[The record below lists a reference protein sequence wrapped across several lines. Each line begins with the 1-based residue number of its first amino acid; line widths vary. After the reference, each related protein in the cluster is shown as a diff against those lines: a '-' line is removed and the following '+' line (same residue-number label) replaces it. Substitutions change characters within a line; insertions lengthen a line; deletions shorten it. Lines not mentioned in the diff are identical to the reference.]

1 MITRVVA
8 VVLAVITMMWAGP
21 AAAATSSDGSY
32 VAPSRVTVTP
42 AVIEP
47 GGRSTIEFSAGFFE
61 AGEHV
66 ATDVSG
72 ARSHEARVLDLAGT
86 ATLVSRADGGLTA
99 VFHAPERGYGV
110 YAITFSTSRDYV
122 AIVTVTSADGTPP
135 DGGAF
140 APPAPGLGVAAPG
153 IGMAAPGGAAPHAEV
168 PEVPAV
174 EAPDTGTTLHPPG
187 FPDEWI
193 GSPDREGR
201 VQIPG
206 TRPDAPD
213 WPGLDYLPWAI
224 ALLAAIAII
233 ATTVTA
239 TLLIAARRR
248 G

>member
-8 VVLAVITMMWAGP
+8 VALAVIAMLWAGP
-21 AAAATSSDGSY
+21 AAAATSPDAVY
-32 VAPSRVTVTP
+32 VTPASVSVTP

-47 GGRSTIEFSAGFFE
+47 GGRSTIEFSEGFFE
-61 AGEHV
+61 AAELV

-72 ARSHEARVLDLAGT
+72 ALSREARVTDAAGT
-86 ATLVSRADGGLTA
+86 SALVSRADGGLTA
-99 VFHAPERGYGV
+99 VFSAPERGYGR
-110 YAITFSTSRDYV
+110 YAITFSASRHYV
-122 AIVTVTSADGTPP
+122 AIVTVTGVDGTHHEA
-135 DGGAF
+135 GTL
-140 APPAPGLGVAAPG
+140 APPAPDPGAAAPG
-153 IGMAAPGGAAPHAEV
+153 VGAPGTGA
-168 PEVPAV
+168 
-174 EAPDTGTTLHPPG
+174 TLAPPG
-187 FPDEWI
+187 LPDEWT

-213 WPGLDYLPWAI
+213 WPDLDYLPWTI
-224 ALLAAIAII
+224 VLLAGVAIV

>member
-8 VVLAVITMMWAGP
+8 VALAVIAMMWTGP
-21 AAAATSSDGSY
+21 AAVAASADDSY
-32 VAPSRVTVTP
+32 VAPVGVSVTP

-61 AGEHV
+61 AGESV
-66 ATDVSG
+66 AIDVSG
-72 ARSHEARVLDLAGT
+72 ARSREARVLGAAGT

-99 VFHAPERGYGV
+99 VFQAPERGYGR
-110 YAITFSTSRDYV
+110 YAITVSASRDYV
-122 AIVTVTSADGTPP
+122 AIVTVTSANGTHHE
-135 DGGAF
+135 ASAL
-140 APPAPGLGVAAPG
+140 APPGPDLGVAPPG
-153 IGMAAPGGAAPHAEV
+153 EV
-168 PEVPAV
+168 PGS
-174 EAPDTGTTLHPPG
+174 GTTLDPPSL
-187 FPDEWI
+187 PDEWT

-206 TRPDAPD
+206 TRPDAPE
-213 WPGLDYLPWAI
+213 WPDLDYLPWAI
-224 ALLAAIAII
+224 VLLAAIAIV